1 MDCTA
6 KVIKAEKKTA
16 LVRVARINCG
26 ECGACGLL
34 ARKNKD
40 SVEFSVENRVG
51 ARADDEVI
59 LHLPSKRLYL
69 SFLIAFGLPVLA
81 IPAGYFVVMAIIGLT
96 GNSIPTIAIIAAV
109 LAGFIA
115 FWRGV
120 KLAGGLNLA
129 PYIKGIKEAAAGP
142 SRVLQ

>member
-34 ARKNKD
+34 ARNNKD

-81 IPAGYFVVMAIIGLT
+81 IPAGYFLTMAVFGLAGWSGSNAPGIIV
-96 GNSIPTIAIIAAV
+96 AV
-109 LAGFIA
+109 LAAFLA

-120 KLAGGLNLA
+120 KLAGGLGLS
-129 PYIKGIKEAAAGP
+129 PFIKRI
-142 SRVLQ
+142 V

>member
-1 MDCTA
+1 MDCQA
-6 KVIKAEKKTA
+6 KVVGIEKGKA

-34 ARKNKD
+34 ARSDKD

-51 ARADDEVI
+51 AKPEDEVI

-81 IPAGYFVVMAIIGLT
+81 ILAGYFITIGILSLFGWSGAHAVGIIVAL
-96 GNSIPTIAIIAAV
+96 I
-109 LAGFIA
+109 AGFIA

-120 KLAGGLNLA
+120 KLAGGLGLS
-129 PYIKGIKEAAAGP
+129 PFIKRII
-142 SRVLQ
+142 